1 MSYADG
7 LLSTGEHVVHRER
20 QHWFVL
26 VWNARYAL
34 LGLLAAVV
42 LFFLG
47 GTLPGDGI
55 GGGMRTLLGWLTLGL
70 VVGGL
75 IWTIWSVFRWQS
87 QEYVITNRR
96 VIQAEGV
103 INKKA
108 TDSSLE
114 KINDAVLTQNWI
126 GRIFG
131 FGDLDVLTA
140 SDIGVDRLRML
151 VDATDFKK
159 AMLDAKYNY
168 ERELNAPMP
177 GPPLRVGT
185 PVEPAVAP
193 AAASQSA
200 PTQAAAAQPAPAP
213 AGPPASAMS
222 PDDVTAT
229 LGRLADLRDRGAISV
244 AEYEAKKAE
253 LLGRL

>member
-1 MSYADG
+1 MAACRG
-7 LLSTGEHVVHRER
+7 TGS
-20 QHWFVL
+20 
-26 VWNARYAL
+26 
-34 LGLLAAVV
+34 AA
-42 LFFLG
+42 G
-47 GTLPGDGI
+47 S
-55 GGGMRTLLGWLTLGL
+55 RALLGWLTLAL

-177 GPPLRVGT
+177 GPPLRVAT
-185 PVEPAVAP
+185 PGEPAVAP
-193 AAASQSA
+193 AAASQTA
-200 PTQAAAAQPAPAP
+200 PTPAAPTAPTPATPTPAPT
-213 AGPPASAMS
+213 GPPASAMS
-222 PDDVTAT
+222 SDDVTAT